1 MHHVRLVID
10 KRWPNGFAVEI
21 IADAVVILSYFNF
34 MRITCICLH
43 TSLGCILIL
52 KLIIK
57 NFISVDFEQLIFITN
72 LHNKTKYYNNKFM
85 HIRNYTHYYL
95 MNFVVKKTKS
105 NVRNPAPIGIKC
117 LCYIQHNALK
127 I

>member
-1 MHHVRLVID
+1 MHHVRLVTD
-10 KRWPNGFAVEI
+10 TRWPNGFAVEI

-34 MRITCICLH
+34 ITITCICLH
-43 TSLGCILIL
+43 RSLGCILIL

-57 NFISVDFEQLIFITN
+57 NVISIDFEQLIFIT
-72 LHNKTKYYNNKFM
+72 KSTKYYNNNFM
-85 HIRNYTHYYL
+85 YIRSYTHYYL

-105 NVRNPAPIGIKC
+105 NVWNPAPIGIKC